1 MNYKIYYLP
10 INSTSLSHYISK
22 AIMLPSRF
30 YTNRPL
36 DIQSEIGDYILLS
49 NKKIINN
56 TDCSIEVVINNEE
69 NKNYIEA
76 TDDPN
81 IFIYKRPIPISRIKS
96 LSFIDELQKTI
107 TLSQINRGAGFIP
120 EILANIIVKENNDS
134 IDISKVI
141 NIKNFKYNAELETEI
156 KTYNQILGGIAFMR
170 FSIFNNEYSSNYFST
185 LSFFN
190 KIIEEKYKINNKDIY
205 TGLIG
210 AFTGNGSKMWT
221 QLYPL
226 IYEDIINKDVED
238 SALRDNINI
247 EKSNGIFKYELLAEN
262 HSLTYKLAILNIYGK
277 GKNKRKSIEDLI
289 LDFKNG
295 KIPEDKIEGISL
307 IFGINS
313 GYSNF
318 YNQYT
323 LNGIKKIVKFKLN
336 SQFDYY
342 TIESIFQYIFNDK
355 KENRK
360 FEYIDEWCPNN
371 NVKNASN
378 IFEEIVIKEQNN
390 QILSL
395 EYLQNIL
402 QQDLK
407 VSEIIKKVFHDTKK
421 EVNNYELN
429 SIVEEKDEIIQ
440 DLITNENQ
448 QKIASIESKSTVK
461 EEEWYDNL
469 EKQSKNE
476 LIELVKV
483 KKIKT
488 KAKQKKG
495 LIDAIKKSLNTQ
507 GLFNENIK

>member
-1 MNYKIYYLP
+1 MNYKIYHLP
-10 INSTSLSHYISK
+10 INSTSLAHYISK
-22 AIMLPSRF
+22 AIILPSRF
-30 YTNRPL
+30 YLNRPI

-49 NKKIINN
+49 IKKIINK
-56 TDCSIEVVINNEE
+56 TDCSIEIVINNQE
-69 NKNYIEA
+69 NEDYIQA
-76 TDDPN
+76 TNDPN
-81 IFIYKRPIPISRIKS
+81 IFMYKNPIPISRIKS
-96 LSFIDELQKTI
+96 ISFIDELQKTI
-107 TLSQINRGAGFIP
+107 TLSQINRGAGFVPKSIT
-120 EILANIIVKENNDS
+120 NITEKSNDHIV
-134 IDISKVI
+134 DINKVI
-141 NIKNFKYNAELETEI
+141 NIKNFKYDDRLETEI
-156 KTYNQILGGIAFMR
+156 KTYNQMLGGIAFMR

-190 KIIEEKYKINNKDIY
+190 KIIKEKYKTNNNDIY

-247 EKSNGIFKYELLAEN
+247 EKSNGIFKYELLSEN

-289 LDFKNG
+289 LDFRNG

-323 LNGIKKIVKFKLN
+323 LNGIKKIVKFELN

-342 TIESIFQYIFNDK
+342 TIESVFQYIFNDK
-355 KENRK
+355 KDNGR

-371 NVKNASN
+371 NAKNASS
-378 IFEEIVIKEQNN
+378 IFEETAIKEQKS

-395 EYLQNIL
+395 KYLQDIL

-407 VSEIIKKVFHDTKK
+407 VSEIIRKVYYDTKK
-421 EVNNYELN
+421 EISSSEFN
-429 SIVEEKDEIIQ
+429 SNTVKNDEIIKGLVINKNPQ
-440 DLITNENQ
+440 EVI
-448 QKIASIESKSTVK
+448 STEFQSAMK
-461 EEEWYDNL
+461 EEQWYDNL
-469 EKQSKNE
+469 EKLSIDE
-476 LIELVKV
+476 LIKLTKS
-483 KKIKT
+483 KKIRTSAKT
-488 KAKQKKG
+488 KKG
-495 LIDAIKKSLNTQ
+495 LIKAIKISLKKQ